1 MPPGKTIRVLIVDD
15 IDETRENIRRLL
27 QFDKNIEV
35 AGVAKDGKEAL
46 SVAGKI
52 DPDVIIMD
60 INMPDMD
67 GITATEA
74 IRQKNPFSQV
84 VILSV
89 QGDQNYMRRAM
100 MAGARDYLTKPP
112 SIDEL
117 TSAINRAGQMSHEAR
132 EKAAT
137 AFPVAADGSGA
148 AAGSSPIAASNVIV
162 VYSGKG
168 GCGCTTVATNLALAL
183 NLGRKSPNEKILLID
198 GSMQYGDVAV
208 FLNEQV
214 RNSITELASR
224 VDDLDSEVIE
234 DVIIE
239 TQHLRPAH
247 SRCAAAPRTGRQ
259 CDCQSNSEN
268 CCNICANIYKYIIVD
283 TSSYLTGAVMAALDE
298 ADLILLLTSQSI
310 PAIKNANYFF
320 NLTDAS
326 GIPRNRIMFILNKY
340 DKKIAISPER
350 IGESLRQEIAAVIPF
365 DDKVVD
371 NAINQGKPFILENRT
386 LPVSKSIIE
395 IAEKIPEK
403 ILANSQ
409 VDEE

>member
-1 MPPGKTIRVLIVDD
+1 MPSRETIRVLIVDD

-27 QFDKNIEV
+27 QFDSNIEV

-46 SVAGKI
+46 SVASKI

-67 GITATEA
+67 GITATEL

-132 EKAAT
+132 EKAAS
-137 AFPVAADGSGA
+137 AYPVASAGSGA
-148 AAGSSPIAASNVIV
+148 ATGGVPLTSSNVIV

-168 GCGCTTVATNLALAL
+168 GCGCTTLATNLALAL
-183 NLGRKSPNEKILLID
+183 NLDRKSPNEKILLVD

-214 RNSITELASR
+214 RNSITDLASR
-224 VDDLDSEVIE
+224 VDDLDIEVIE
-234 DVIIE
+234 DVIMK
-239 TQHLRPAH
+239 H
-247 SRCAAAPRTGRQ
+247 SISDLHILAAPQRPEQADYVTAAQFGSLLQYLRKL
-259 CDCQSNSEN
+259 
-268 CCNICANIYKYIIVD
+268 YKYIIVD

-310 PAIKNANYFF
+310 PAIKNANYFL

-326 GIPRNRIMFILNKY
+326 EIPRKRIMFIMNKY

-371 NAINQGKPFILENRT
+371 TAINQGKPFILENKT

-395 IAEKIPEK
+395 IAEKIPAR
-403 ILANSQ
+403 ILANNQ
-409 VDEE
+409 EDEE

>member
-1 MPPGKTIRVLIVDD
+1 MPTRQNIRVLIVDD

-27 QFDKNIEV
+27 QFDSNIEV
-35 AGVAKDGKEAL
+35 AGVAKGGKEAL
-46 SVAGKI
+46 SVASKI

-74 IRQKNPFSQV
+74 IRQRNPFAQV

-117 TSAINRAGQMSHEAR
+117 TSAVNRAGAMSHDAR
-132 EKAAT
+132 EKAARAYPT
-137 AFPVAADGSGA
+137 AMDGSGISG
-148 AAGSSPIAASNVIV
+148 GSPLTQSNIVV

-168 GCGCTTVATNLALAL
+168 GCGCTTLATNLAIAL
-183 NLGRKSPNEKILLID
+183 DIGKQSQDDKVLLID
-198 GSMQYGDVAV
+198 GSMQYGDVTV

-214 RNSITELASR
+214 RNSIVELATR
-224 VDDLDSEVIE
+224 VEDLDIEVVE
-234 DVIIE
+234 DVI
-239 TQHLRPAH
+239 LKH
-247 SRCAAAPRTGRQ
+247 SASGLHILAAPQRPEQADTVNAEQFGKLLKYLRKL
-259 CDCQSNSEN
+259 
-268 CCNICANIYKYIIVD
+268 YRYIIID
-283 TSSYLTGAVMAALDE
+283 TSSYLTEAVQAALDE
-298 ADLILLLTSQSI
+298 ANLILLLTSQSI
-310 PAIKNANYFF
+310 PAIKNANYFL

-350 IGESLRQEIAAVIPF
+350 IGESLRHKITATIPF
-365 DDKVVD
+365 DDKTVD
-371 NAINQGKPFILENRT
+371 NAINQGKPFILENKT
-386 LPVSKSIIE
+386 LPISKSILA
-395 IAEKIPEK
+395 IAERIPE
-403 ILANSQ
+403 IISANAQ
-409 VDEE
+409 NDEE

>member
-1 MPPGKTIRVLIVDD
+1 MPPRQNIRVLIVDD

-27 QFDKNIEV
+27 QFDSNIEV

-46 SVAGKI
+46 SVASKI

-67 GITATEA
+67 GITATEL

-117 TSAINRAGQMSHEAR
+117 TSAINRAGKMSHEAR

-137 AFPVAADGSGA
+137 AYPVVTNSSGA
-148 AAGSSPIAASNVIV
+148 AAGGAPVAQSSIIV

-168 GCGCTTVATNLALAL
+168 GCGCTTLATNLALAL
-183 NLGRKSPNEKILLID
+183 NLNRKSPQEKILLID

-214 RNSITELASR
+214 RNSINDLASR
-224 VDDLDSEVIE
+224 VDDLDTEVIE
-234 DVIIE
+234 DVIMK
-239 TQHLRPAH
+239 H
-247 SRCAAAPRTGRQ
+247 SISDLHILAAPQRPEHADNVTAEQFGKLLQFLRKH
-259 CDCQSNSEN
+259 
-268 CCNICANIYKYIIVD
+268 YKYIIVD

-310 PAIKNANYFF
+310 PSIKNANYFF

-326 GIPRNRIMFILNKY
+326 GIPRDRIMFILNKY

-386 LPVSKSIIE
+386 LPVSKSILE

-409 VDEE
+409 SNED

>member
-1 MPPGKTIRVLIVDD
+1 MPPRQTIRVLIVDD

-46 SVAGKI
+46 SVASKI

-117 TSAINRAGQMSHEAR
+117 TSAINRAGDMSHEAR

-137 AFPVAADGSGA
+137 AFPVAAAGSGA
-148 AAGSSPIAASNVIV
+148 SPGSAPLSSSNVIV

-168 GCGCTTVATNLALAL
+168 GCGCTTIATNLALAL
-183 NLGRKSPNEKILLID
+183 NLGRKSPNEKVLLVD

-224 VDDLDSEVIE
+224 VDDLDIEVIE
-234 DVIIE
+234 DVIMK
-239 TQHLRPAH
+239 H
-247 SRCAAAPRTGRQ
+247 SGSDLHILAAPQRPEQADDVSADQFGKLLQYLR
-259 CDCQSNSEN
+259 
-268 CCNICANIYKYIIVD
+268 NIYKFIIVD

-310 PAIKNANYFF
+310 PAIKNANYFL

-326 GIPRNRIMFILNKY
+326 EIPRNRIMFIMNKY

-350 IGESLRQEIAAVIPF
+350 IGESLRQEVAAVIPF
-365 DDKVVD
+365 DDKFVND
-371 NAINQGKPFILENRT
+371 AINQGKPFILENRT

-409 VDEE
+409 KDEE

>member
-1 MPPGKTIRVLIVDD
+1 MPPRQTIRVLIVDD

-27 QFDKNIEV
+27 QFDSNIEI
-35 AGVAKDGKEAL
+35 AGIAKDGKEAL
-46 SVAGKI
+46 SVASKI

-117 TSAINRAGQMSHEAR
+117 TSAINRAGKMSHEAR
-132 EKAAT
+132 EKASA
-137 AFPVAADGSGA
+137 AFSVAADGSGTA
-148 AAGSSPIAASNVIV
+148 MGGVPVAQSNIIVI
-162 VYSGKG
+162 YSGKG
-168 GCGCTTVATNLALAL
+168 GCGCTTLATNLALAL
-183 NLGRKSPNEKILLID
+183 TLGRKSPNEKILLVD

-224 VDDLDSEVIE
+224 VDDLDIEVIE
-234 DVIIE
+234 DVI
-239 TQHLRPAH
+239 TKH
-247 SRCAAAPRTGRQ
+247 SISDLHILAAPPRPELADSVTAEQFGKLLQYLRK
-259 CDCQSNSEN
+259 
-268 CCNICANIYKYIIVD
+268 IYKYIVVD

-310 PAIKNANYFF
+310 PSIKNANYFF
-320 NLTDAS
+320 NLSDAS

-350 IGESLRQEIAAVIPF
+350 IGESLRQEIAAVIPY

-409 VDEE
+409 KDEA

>member
-1 MPPGKTIRVLIVDD
+1 
-15 IDETRENIRRLL
+15 
-27 QFDKNIEV
+27 V
-35 AGVAKDGKEAL
+35 ADAY
-46 SVAGKI
+46 
-52 DPDVIIMD
+52 PDVILMD
-60 INMPDMD
+60 INLPGMD
-67 GITATEA
+67 GIATTGKVIE
-74 IRQKNPFSQV
+74 ILPMVQV
-84 VILSV
+84 IMLSV
-89 QGDQNYMRRAM
+89 QGETDYMRRAM

-183 NLGRKSPNEKILLID
+183 NLGRKSPNERILLID

-234 DVIIE
+234 DVI
-239 TQHLRPAH
+239 LKH
-247 SRCAAAPRTGRQ
+247 STSDLHILAAPQRPEQADNVTAVQFGKLLQYLRK
-259 CDCQSNSEN
+259 
-268 CCNICANIYKYIIVD
+268 IYKYIVVD